1 MYDGQDILMIRKTGR
16 LIDGKYDD
24 EIDNAYG
31 LKREIRKMGIKK

>member
-1 MYDGQDILMIRKTGR
+1 MIRKTGR

-31 LKREIRKMGIKK
+31 LKGKYEKMGIKR